1 MFLIEHVEAREIL
14 DSRGNPTLQVDV
26 ILDEGWGRASV
37 PSGAST
43 GTFEALEL
51 RDGDARYHGKGVQKA
66 VAHVNGEIREALV
79 GLEVSGFYEVDR
91 ILRALDGTPNKARL
105 GANAI
110 LGVSLACAH
119 AMAHA
124 VGLPLYRYIGGERG
138 RTLPTPFM
146 NVVNGGA
153 HADNPLDIQEFM
165 IVPGGA
171 PSFREALRWGA
182 EVFHTLKRLLKEQGL
197 STAVGDEGGFAPQI
211 ASARE
216 VLDLLLSAIEK
227 SGYRPGEDIALA
239 LDVAATEL
247 LEDGRYRMEGQLL
260 DRDAW
265 IRFFEDLVRDYP
277 LVSLED
283 PAAEEDWETWRA
295 MTEALAGRVQIV
307 GDDVFVT
314 NPERLERGM
323 TSGVATAILIKPNQI
338 GTLSETVEVVEMA
351 FRNGYGAMVSHRS
364 GETEDTTIA
373 DLAVALRTGMIKTG
387 SLSRSDRLA
396 KYNRLL
402 VIEEEL
408 GEDAEFTG
416 FALIRR
422 RG

>member
-14 DSRGNPTLQVDV
+14 DSRGNPTVQVDV
-26 ILDEGWGRASV
+26 YLDEGWGRASV

-51 RDGDARYHGKGVQKA
+51 RDGDERFHGKGVLNA
-66 VAHVNGEIREALV
+66 VAHVNGEIRDALV
-79 GLEVSGFYEVDR
+79 GMEVSGFYEVDR
-91 ILRALDGTPNKARL
+91 ILRALDGTPNKSRL

-110 LGVSLACAH
+110 LGVSLASAH
-119 AMAHA
+119 AMANA
-124 VGLPLYRYIGGERG
+124 LGLPLYRYIGGERG

-146 NVVNGGA
+146 NVINGGA

-182 EVFHTLKRLLKEQGL
+182 EVFHTLKKLLKEKGL

-211 ASARE
+211 SSARE
-216 VLDLLLSAIEK
+216 ALDLLLTAIEQ

-247 LEDGRYRMEGQLL
+247 FDDGHYRMEGKRM
-260 DRDAW
+260 DREAW
-265 IRFFEDLVRDYP
+265 IRFFEDLVANYP
-277 LVSLED
+277 LVSIED
-283 PAAEEDWETWRA
+283 PASEEDWETWK
-295 MTEALAGRVQIV
+295 ALTDALGNRVQLV

-314 NPERLERGM
+314 NPERFARGIAG
-323 TSGVATAILIKPNQI
+323 GVATAILIKPNQI

-402 VIEEEL
+402 VIAEEL
-408 GEDAEFTG
+408 GEDAEYMG
-416 FALIRR
+416 FDLIRR
-422 RG
+422 R